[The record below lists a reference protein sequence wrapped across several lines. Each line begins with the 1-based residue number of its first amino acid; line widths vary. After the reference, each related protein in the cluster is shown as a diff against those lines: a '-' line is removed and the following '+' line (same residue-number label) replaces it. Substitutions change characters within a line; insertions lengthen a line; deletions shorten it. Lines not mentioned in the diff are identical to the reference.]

1 MVATV
6 VFQARQIVTLDR
18 SCPHADAVAV
28 RDGRVLHV
36 GALDQVLGLVRDQ
49 DFTLDNRYGE
59 QVIVPG
65 FIEAHGHLFS
75 DGALGQLVWTG
86 FDDRPRPDSSVARGC
101 RTVEDVIVRL
111 SDRARET
118 GTTVIG
124 YGFDP
129 VFHDG
134 RSLRREDLDRVSSSE
149 GVVVVNA
156 SGHLAYANSLQMER
170 CGVTASTDV
179 KGVIKGAR
187 GLPTGE
193 FHETAMSLVFDE
205 RSVFA
210 GDPERA
216 VRDGGELLR
225 QVGVTSASDMALFA
239 AGDAFE
245 TYARV
250 ANESDFPVRVFY
262 SPSLGDMARRFSG
275 DELFGHLSALRDR
288 GTARFAMGPLKLI
301 ADGSIQGFTAKLKW
315 PGYCGG
321 EDHGFLILDEAA
333 VVDRMQPYHD
343 AGFQFAIHTNG
354 DEATE
359 VVLGAIGRVLAQ
371 SPRRDHRHRL
381 EHCQMA
387 SRAMLRTMANLG
399 VGANL
404 FSNHIYYW
412 GDVHRTMTMGSDKAR
427 RMNAARSALAE
438 GIVISLH
445 SDHPVTPVNPLFTM
459 WCAVNRRTRS
469 GHVLGVEECL
479 TPLEA
484 LEAVTL
490 GSAYLLHRDD
500 ELGSIE
506 VGKFADFT
514 VLAQNPLEVDP
525 MVLKD
530 ITVIDTVVG
539 GVPVGTR

>member
-1 MVATV
+1 MATV
-6 VFQARQIVTLDR
+6 VFRAREIVTLDP
-18 SCPHADAVAV
+18 SCPRADAVAV
-28 RDGRVLHV
+28 RDGRILHV
-36 GALDQVLGLVRDQ
+36 GALAEIVELLRHQ
-49 DFTLDNRYGE
+49 DFVLDTRYRG
-59 QVIVPG
+59 QIIVPG

-86 FDDRPRPDSSVARGC
+86 FDDRPRADSSVARAC
-101 RTVEDVIVRL
+101 RTVEDVIARL
-111 SDRARET
+111 GERAQET

-134 RSLRREDLDRVSSSE
+134 RSLRREDLDRASSSE
-149 GVVVVNA
+149 GVIVVNA
-156 SGHLAYANSLQMER
+156 SGHLAYANSLQMAR
-170 CGVTASTDV
+170 GGVTASTEV
-179 KGVIKGAR
+179 KGVIKDDR
-187 GLPTGE
+187 GMPTGE

-239 AGDAFE
+239 AGEAFE

-250 ANESDFPVRVFY
+250 ANEPRFPVRVFY
-262 SPSLGDMARRFSG
+262 SPSLGDMARRFS
-275 DELFGHLSALRDR
+275 DEELFEYLSELRDR
-288 GTARFAMGPLKLI
+288 GTERFAMGPLKLI

-321 EDHGFLILDEAA
+321 EDRGFLILDEAA
-333 VVDRMQPYHD
+333 VVERMQPYHD
-343 AGFQFAIHTNG
+343 AGFQFAVHTNG

-359 VVLGAIGRVLAQ
+359 VVLGAIERVLTR

-387 SRAMLRTMANLG
+387 SRAMLRTMARLG

-412 GDVHRTMTMGSDKAR
+412 GDVHRTMTMGPDKAR
-427 RMNAARSALAE
+427 RMNAARSALTE
-438 GIVISLH
+438 GVAISLH
-445 SDHPVTPVNPLFTM
+445 SDHPVTPINPLFTM

-490 GSAYLLHRDD
+490 GSAYLLDRDD

-506 VGKFADFT
+506 VGKYADFT
-514 VLAQNPLEVDP
+514 VLAQNPLDVHP
-525 MVLKD
+525 LAIKD
-530 ITVIDTVVG
+530 IAVVDTVVG
-539 GVPVGTR
+539 GEPVRAR